1 MSKVAKSFICRVC
14 LNLVTNAA
22 VEARIRIG
30 WNTFRQLLQYGARD
44 KYLSGVVAGRTASE
58 YVAVAASADSESRVK
73 AMRIA
78 SSAASPRLGRRH

>member
-1 MSKVAKSFICRVC
+1 MGFGDGSGISWTICK
-14 LNLVTNAA
+14 
-22 VEARIRIG
+22 
-30 WNTFRQLLQYGARD
+30 LQYGARD

-58 YVAVAASADSESRVK
+58 YVAVAASAASESRVK